1 MSYDITVEG
10 GTSVRLTTAG
20 KYCDRDIV
28 VTATGGGGIN
38 DFLEGKL
45 EEVNCDGCTEVN
57 PYFYY
62 KNNGIKKIVHKNVTT
77 VGAYNFYNCDSL
89 EIIDLPIATGSF
101 GNYVFYN
108 CDNLTT
114 VNVPYV
120 TEVGQYSFQS
130 CPKLTKLD
138 FHKIEKFGNY
148 CLRYTTNLETLIL
161 RKSDGVVTRGSSVL
175 SGSGIANKKGYIYV
189 PKALIEDYKVSSGWS
204 NLASQFRAI
213 EDYPDIC
220 G

>member
-1 MSYDITVEG
+1 MSHNIVIEG
-10 GTSVRLTTAG
+10 GTSVRLPTAG

-28 VTATGGGGIN
+28 VTATDSGGIN

-138 FHKIEKFGNY
+138 FHKMEKFGN
-148 CLRYTTNLETLIL
+148 
-161 RKSDGVVTRGSSVL
+161 
-175 SGSGIANKKGYIYV
+175 
-189 PKALIEDYKVSSGWS
+189 
-204 NLASQFRAI
+204 
-213 EDYPDIC
+213 
-220 G
+220 